1 MRNARLRSDFGR
13 AAAQSRRDSGD
24 GGKLCWYRIVW
35 RNREPNAS
43 ELAAMADRLRTP
55 TSQRQLSNRSAVWLS
70 AAMYLEITTTHQPA
84 TDLGYL
90 LHKNPARAHAIE
102 LPFGT
107 AHMIFTEASEHRCTF
122 AIILDVDP
130 ISLIRGREGASKNSS
145 GKPGSAPSGPLDQYV
160 NDRPYAASSFL
171 SVAITQG
178 LRTALG
184 GRCKERPELAETAI
198 PLQAKI
204 TPLPARGGRDG
215 DLVRDLFEPL
225 GYKVTAEP
233 IPLDPAW
240 PEWGNSAYVAL
251 HLEGTVRLSELLS
264 HLYVLIPV
272 LDLKKHY
279 FLAADEIDKL
289 FDKGG
294 AWLPKHPARERIAH
308 RYLARRRSLATIAIE
323 RLAALTEEALPDGL
337 VTDENT
343 DAISTPDDQS
353 ANVAP
358 AIAAP
363 LRTVATDEDGFTET
377 PKEAAEARLE
387 KPLRLHEMRLDR
399 VFDILVA
406 SGARRVLD
414 LGCGNGK
421 LMKRLVAAR
430 QFTEIVGVDVGH
442 RDLEIAARRLRL
454 DTLPDTQRDRIK
466 LLQGA
471 LTYYDARLA
480 DFDAAALVEVIEHV
494 EPARLPHVERVVF
507 EKARPGLVVMTTPNR
522 DYNVKFEGLAP
533 GTFRH
538 ADHRFEWTRA
548 EFAAWAETVAARFGY
563 RLAIE
568 PLGEVDADY
577 GAPSQ
582 MAIFTRGALQPTRE
596 DRF

>member
-1 MRNARLRSDFGR
+1 MF
-13 AAAQSRRDSGD
+13 
-24 GGKLCWYRIVW
+24 
-35 RNREPNAS
+35 
-43 ELAAMADRLRTP
+43 
-55 TSQRQLSNRSAVWLS
+55 
-70 AAMYLEITTTHQPA
+70 LEITTTHRPA

-90 LHKNPARAHAIE
+90 LHKNPNRAHAVE

-107 AHMIFTEASEHRCTF
+107 AHMVFTEASNERCTF
-122 AIILDVDP
+122 AVILDVDP
-130 ISLIRGREGASKNSS
+130 ISLIRGRDGANKKTSDQ
-145 GKPGSAPSGPLDQYV
+145 PGRTQSGPLDQYV

-171 SVAITQG
+171 SVAIAQG

-198 PLQAKI
+198 PLQATI
-204 TPLPARGGRDG
+204 TPLPTRGGRDG
-215 DLVRDLFEPL
+215 DLVRSLFEPL
-225 GYKVTAEP
+225 GYRVTAEP

-240 PEWGNSAYVAL
+240 PEWGNSAYVTL
-251 HLEGTVRLSELLS
+251 RLDGTVRLSELLS

-308 RYLARRRSLATIAIE
+308 RYLARRRSLANIAIE
-323 RLAALTEEALPDGL
+323 RLAALTEDAAAQDAFVEVAS
-337 VTDENT
+337 DE
-343 DAISTPDDQS
+343 
-353 ANVAP
+353 VAP
-358 AIAAP
+358 PDEVAIASAQAEGSADAP
-363 LRTVATDEDGFTET
+363 PPAATDEDGITQS

-387 KPLRLHEMRLDR
+387 KPLRLHERRLDR
-399 VFDILVA
+399 VFEVLVA

-421 LMKRLVAAR
+421 LMKRLVSAR
-430 QFTEIVGVDVGH
+430 QFSEIVGVDVGH

-454 DTLPDTQRDRIK
+454 DTLTETQRDRIK

-471 LTYYDARLA
+471 LTYHDARLA
-480 DFDAAALVEVIEHV
+480 GFDAAALVEVIEHV

-507 EKARPGLVVMTTPNR
+507 EKARPGLVVVTTPNR
-522 DYNVKFEGLAP
+522 DYNVKFDGLAP

-548 EFAAWAETVAARFGY
+548 EFAAWAQSVATRFGY
-563 RLAIE
+563 TLATE
-568 PLGEVDADY
+568 PLGDVDADL

-582 MAIFTRGALQPTRE
+582 MAIFTRGAITPVGEVRP
-596 DRF
+596 